1 VDGEHRQAN
10 VQVGVGKVDQAA
22 AAAAAATAVGP
33 VVVYDVLSSEEKREM
48 CSAVDTVSHL
58 HATTRHAVNAYTA
71 AGMDAGYMHVG
82 CQLPL

>member
-1 VDGEHRQAN
+1 
-10 VQVGVGKVDQAA
+10 
-22 AAAAAATAVGP
+22 